1 MANYVTKHVTEG
13 CLNCGELQPFERVY
27 LNGQL
32 VETTCLECGITD
44 SFGYDDED
52 DF

>member
-1 MANYVTKHVTEG
+1 MNNYTTKYGTDE
-13 CLNCGELQPFERVY
+13 CLNCGERQDFERVY
-27 LNGQL
+27 FKGQM

-52 DF
+52 